1 MKLTDTLYYF
11 VPVMMGAVGLVLSLM
26 FGSADAESGA
36 SQKMVIAPSAESVV
50 YFPAQYALNAPN
62 QVNEH
67 IQAF

>member
-11 VPVMMGAVGLVLSLM
+11 LPVMMGAVGLVLTIT

-36 SQKMVIAPSAESVV
+36 SQKKVNAPSAESIF
-50 YFPAQYALNAPN
+50 YLPARYTLNAPN
-62 QVNEH
+62 QVNH